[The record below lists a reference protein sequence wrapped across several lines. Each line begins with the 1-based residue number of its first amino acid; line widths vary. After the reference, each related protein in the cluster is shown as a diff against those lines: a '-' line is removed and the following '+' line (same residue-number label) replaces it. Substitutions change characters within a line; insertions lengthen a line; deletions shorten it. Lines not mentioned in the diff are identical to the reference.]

1 MVATAPRKDGIMIRI
16 SHIGVVVLFCLPLPS
31 SAQAPPAQQKLGTVH
46 FATSCSPTAQPV
58 FNRAVALLH
67 SFEFAKAIQGFNA
80 TLRADSTCGIAY
92 WGLALS
98 AWGNPFAPGLKT
110 DKQIAAGL
118 DAVRRAKA
126 TGKMTRREKEYLGA
140 VAMLYEHADTI
151 DQLTRLMVY
160 RDVMGAVAA
169 ENSTDMEAA
178 IFHALALAIS
188 ANPADKTFANQLKA
202 GAILENLVKEHPDH
216 PGLAHYIIHTYDFP
230 PLAARARDA
239 ARRYSSIAPS
249 LPHALHMPSH
259 TFTRVGSWDQSIEA
273 NRASKVAAKRDKSGA
288 EELHAGDYMMYA
300 YLQTGQDNA
309 ARALLATIPDMVS
322 RFDPT
327 KPASAAPP
335 SAGYFAI
342 AAMPARFA
350 LERGAW
356 QDAARL
362 EVRNSPFLPADAV
375 TQFARAL
382 GAARTRDTATAGNA
396 IATLQRIRDDLMGLN
411 EKYWAEQTEIQIRGA
426 SAWQAFAQGR
436 KEEALARMRE
446 AAEREDATDKSAI
459 TPGPIAPARE
469 LLGEMLL
476 ELNQPAAAL
485 NEFERT
491 QKIEPR
497 RFRTVA
503 GAAKAATA
511 ARNLTAARKYSDEL
525 LSIARRADKPGRA
538 ELVTA
543 RRIAVR

>member
-1 MVATAPRKDGIMIRI
+1 MVATAPRKEGIMIRI
-16 SHIGVVVLFCLPLPS
+16 SYVAFVALLCLPAPS
-31 SAQAPPAQQKLGTVH
+31 SAQPAAAHKKLGTVH
-46 FATSCSPTAQPV
+46 FETSCSPKAQPM

-67 SFEFAKAIQGFNA
+67 SFEFAQAIQGFNA
-80 TLRADSTCGIAY
+80 TLQADSTCAIAY

-98 AWGNPFAPGLKT
+98 AWGNPFAPGMKT

-118 DAVRRAKA
+118 DAVQRAKA
-126 TGKMTRREKEYLGA
+126 SGKMTRREKEYVGA
-140 VAMLYEHADTI
+140 VAMLYEHAGTI
-151 DQLTRLMVY
+151 DQRTRLAAY

-169 ENSTDMEAA
+169 ENPADMEAA

-188 ANPADKTFANQLKA
+188 ADPADKTFANQLKA
-202 GAILENLVKEHPDH
+202 GAVLENLVKKHPDH

-230 PLAARARDA
+230 PLASRARDA
-239 ARRYSSIAPS
+239 AKRYSSIAPS

-259 TFTRVGSWDQSIEA
+259 TFTRVGSWDESIEA
-273 NRASKVAAKRDKSGA
+273 NRASKVAAKREMSGA
-288 EELHAGDYMMYA
+288 EELHAGDYLMYS
-300 YLQTGQDNA
+300 YLQTGQDKA
-309 ARALLATIPDMVS
+309 ARVLLATIPQMVS

-335 SAGYFAI
+335 SAGYFPI
-342 AAMPARFA
+342 AAMHARFA

-362 EVRNSPFLPADAV
+362 EVRNSPFLPADAI
-375 TQFARAL
+375 THFARAI
-382 GAARTRDTATAGNA
+382 GAAHIGDTSTTRSS
-396 IATLQRIRDDLMGLN
+396 IAMLQRIRDDLSGLN
-411 EKYWAEQTEIQIRGA
+411 EKYWTEQTEIQIRGA
-426 SAWQAFAQGR
+426 SAWQALAQGR
-436 KEEALARMRE
+436 KDEALARMRE

-459 TPGPIAPARE
+459 TPGPLAPARE
-469 LLGEMLL
+469 MLGEMLL
-476 ELNQPAAAL
+476 QLNQPAAAL
-485 NEFERT
+485 TEFERT
-491 QKIEPR
+491 LKVEPR
-497 RFRTVA
+497 RFRSVA

-511 ARNLTAARKYSDEL
+511 AGNRAAARAYSAEL